1 MPTRILREGIITSE
15 TVNSLSPEAELFYR
29 RLMSVADDYGRY
41 YAHAGILRASC
52 YPLQLENVSESDVK
66 ISLEECVNKGLLHT
80 YGDKKYVYIVNFG
93 QQRRSPSKFPEPSKE
108 EMLSNC
114 KSNGNHLCSESESE
128 SESVVLPP
136 TPRVTESE
144 SESVVLPPTPRG
156 TESES
161 DFLEFIGK
169 LSRMYLRKPTDR
181 LNSQEE
187 RAVSEVLR
195 RPDRDS
201 ELEELKKFQPNEGK
215 FFPQTLLSLAEKWG
229 PTLDRARVSRKSNNG
244 PSY

>member
-136 TPRVTESE
+136 TPR
-144 SESVVLPPTPRG
+144 G